1 MSLYSHGQRL
11 NDLEQRV
18 TALEARL
25 QLEAVHLSSALTP
38 KPLPDG
44 SAVTPVIGLANTTPR
59 YANVAE
65 FIKGTQRVAAAPRGY
80 CTIRTNRVQVTSKPN
95 GKGELL
101 IENDATEFMR
111 ELLTALNI
119 ETRVALAPHT
129 TREEEL

>member
-18 TALEARL
+18 AA
-25 QLEAVHLSSALTP
+25 LEAVHLPSTLAP

-44 SAVTPVIGLANTTPR
+44 SAVTPVIGPANTTPR

-80 CTIRTNRVQVTSKPN
+80 CTIRTYKLQVTSKPN
-95 GKGELL
+95 GRGELL
-101 IENDATEFMR
+101 IEGDATSPEFMH

-119 ETRVALAPHT
+119 ETRVALTLHAPG
-129 TREEEL
+129 EEEP